1 MEQAQYNSLFSF
13 IWNIATDVLV
23 YAFDK
28 SEYKKIILPMMVLRR
43 IDVLLE
49 PTKKQVISMK
59 ENLDK
64 NGIDNQAPILYN
76 LTGYPFYNTS
86 QFTMKTLKS
95 EIDAQRLKMNFIE
108 YLNGYSKDV
117 LDIVE
122 KLHLRQVIDNLT
134 ETDRLGTIIEKFTSD
149 NINLSNK
156 PVLDDKGKERLP
168 ALDNHTMGTVFEEL
182 LRRFNEENNVTE
194 AGEHFTPRDYVKL
207 LADLAVIPIADKLQD
222 TTYRIYDGACG
233 TGGILTIAQER
244 IKELG
249 KKQRKNITINIYGQE
264 QAPDT
269 YATCK
274 ADLMISGE
282 IQSFQYNEC
291 GQQREYIAYG
301 STLSQDGHSGETY
314 DFCISNPPFG
324 TPWKEDLKKRGLKE
338 TEKAKFTD
346 SRFTIQDSDGNEI
359 SFLPDISDCQM
370 MFLANNISRM
380 QDDTP
385 LGTRIVEVHNGS
397 SLFTGDAGSG
407 ASNLRK
413 YIIEN
418 DLLEAIIAMPEKDFY
433 NTGIGTYIWV
443 VTNRKE
449 ERRKGFVQLIDA
461 TKLCTPLRK
470 NLGEK
475 NCETAEE
482 DRAAILKLLTDF
494 KETEQSKIFPN
505 KEFGYY
511 KVIVERPLRLVYENP
526 DAIALPSLKN
536 KGDEELL
543 NKVLNAW
550 KENLGG
556 HTVGDY
562 ALFLMLEQN
571 KIKVPASKVRLIRQY
586 FGKRDEKAEACFSK
600 PTKRDSGI
608 AVDKDLRDTE
618 QVPLLYPGGIDA
630 FMDKEV
636 LPYAPDA
643 FYNVE
648 DVVVGY
654 ELSFTK
660 YFYKPVELRPI
671 ADISADIESI
681 ESRLKGVLQD
691 ILTV

>member
-49 PTKKQVISMK
+49 PTKEQVLTMK
-59 ENLDK
+59 EQLDK
-64 NGIDNQAPILYN
+64 NHIDNQAPILYN
-76 LTGYPFYNTS
+76 VTGYPFYNTS
-86 QFTMKTLKS
+86 KFTMKTLKS
-95 EIDAQRLKMNFIE
+95 EIDAQRLKMNFTE
-108 YLNGYSKDV
+108 YLNGFSRDV
-117 LDIVE
+117 QDIVD

-134 ETDRLGTIIEKFTSD
+134 ETERLGSIIEKFTSD
-149 NINLSNK
+149 SINLSNK
-156 PVLDDKGKERLP
+156 PVLDDEGNEKLP

-207 LADLAVIPIADKLQD
+207 LADLAVVPIADQLQD

-244 IKELG
+244 IKQLG
-249 KKQRKNITINIYGQE
+249 EERGKNISISIYGQE

-282 IQSFQYNEC
+282 IKSFQYRDCNE
-291 GQQREYIAYG
+291 QREYIAYG
-301 STLSQDGHSGETY
+301 STLSQDGHAGETY

-346 SRFTIQDSDGNEI
+346 SRFCVTDKDGSEI
-359 SFLPDISDCQM
+359 SFLPDIGDCQM
-370 MFLANNISRM
+370 MFLANNVSRM

-407 ASNLRK
+407 TSNLRQ

-449 ERRKGFVQLIDA
+449 ERRRGKVQLIDA
-461 TKLCTPLRK
+461 SKICSPLRK

-475 NCETAEE
+475 NCETNEA
-482 DRAAILKLLTDF
+482 DRAKILRLLTDF
-494 KETEQSKIFPN
+494 KETENSKIFPN
-505 KEFGYY
+505 REFGYW
-511 KVIVERPLRLVYENP
+511 KVLVERPLRIIYENP
-526 DAIALPSLKN
+526 DDIVLPELK
-536 KGDEELL
+536 KAEDVELL
-543 NKVLNAW
+543 QRVLEAW
-550 KENLGG
+550 KKNLGG
-556 HTVGDY
+556 HTVGDF
-562 ALFLMLEQN
+562 AMFLMLEQV
-571 KIKVPASKVRLIRQY
+571 KVKVPAAKIKLVRQY
-586 FGKRDEKAEACFSK
+586 LGHRSETAEPCHTK
-600 PTKRDSGI
+600 PTKLDSPI
-608 AVDKDLRDTE
+608 ESDPQLKDTE
-618 QVPLLYPGGIDA
+618 QVPLLYPGGVEG
-630 FMDKEV
+630 FMQKEV

-643 FYNVE
+643 YYSE
-648 DVVVGY
+648 DNVVVGY

-660 YFYKPVELRPI
+660 YFYKPVELRSIGEIRSDI
-671 ADISADIESI
+671 ADI
-681 ESRLKGVLQD
+681 ESRLKGVLDD
-691 ILTV
+691 ILNV